1 MRLNVLRFS
10 VIALALGA
18 IVFAATLP
26 LESHAERNRPE
37 DSEIPNARAKDCGCR
52 DMTDDEIKAEIA
64 LALFP
69 PTRVAGLL
77 GLIAHPEHSMPH
89 YAEAG
94 DCSGRRYPADGATG
108 WVRHSHPATLDS
120 PFDHEWHDSNF
131 YVDYDIPYGDP
142 KSPQNINSDANY
154 RVNANFL
161 DYGPPE
167 KDHGPLPARNQRVS
181 EVEWDSSHF
190 PEQFWPTAGDRFWM
204 MGRYI
209 WDCGHPDPPGYHTE
223 VHPPTAVAFTR
234 YAKDITGEAAPN
246 TLTCQTRVYIHGK
259 SGITHYDRFPLPD
272 LTKFGYYD
280 SPVAT
285 RNYDFAIDLPPNSST
300 NGEPFAKVVDLP
312 YGGPAPVLDLKKEPG
327 KVWVHYPLALG
338 DPSPDRK
345 FGAVIVSGWKTPVPN
360 SPGFT
365 KVKVEVEKI
374 VIRKRHTP
382 LCQADWNLWL
392 NVNGQW
398 SKIPNTFGMIDGSP
412 ISVNFSTAVDMPN
425 TDDARLIIQ
434 VSGWVSMIDSLFGS
448 RFDPLKFSL
457 KYTDAINAIQI
468 KKLGDWGHLE
478 DAANEG
484 HIGNFFRSYSLKRDD
499 FGIGKD
505 YTGFP
510 GDLSSRF
517 QELDGDI
524 GNADTA
530 GDFTVFYKITR
541 P

>member
-1 MRLNVLRFS
+1 MRFNVYRFS
-10 VIALALGA
+10 AIALALGA
-18 IVFAATLP
+18 FVFAATLP
-26 LESHAERNRPE
+26 SESHAGKRPP
-37 DSEIPNARAKDCGCR
+37 DGTEIPNAKAKDCGCR
-52 DMTDDEIKAEIA
+52 NMNDEDVKTQIA

-77 GLIAHPEHSMPH
+77 ALIAHPERSMPH
-89 YAEAG
+89 YVEAG
-94 DCSGRRYPADGATG
+94 DCSGRRYPAEGAYG
-108 WVRHSHPATLDS
+108 WVRYSHPSTGDL
-120 PFDHEWHDSNF
+120 PFDHDWHDANF
-131 YVDYDIPYGDP
+131 YVDYDIPYGDQADI
-142 KSPQNINSDANY
+142 KNINSDANY
-154 RVNANFL
+154 TANANFL
-161 DYGPPE
+161 DYGPKE
-167 KDHGPLPARNQRVS
+167 VLHGPFPVPGQRLS

-190 PEQFWPTAGDRFWM
+190 PETFWPTAGDRFWM

-223 VHPPTAVAFTR
+223 IHPPTAVAFTR

-259 SGITHYDRFPLPD
+259 SGIKHYDRFPLPD
-272 LTKFGYYD
+272 PAKFDNYD

-285 RNYDFAIDLPPNSST
+285 RNYDFKIDLPLNNSPNR
-300 NGEPFAKVVDLP
+300 EPFAKLVDLP
-312 YGGPAPVLDLKKEPG
+312 YGGPAPVFDLTEPG
-327 KVWVHYPLALG
+327 TVKVHYPLALG

-345 FGAVIVSGWKTPVPN
+345 FGAVIVSGWKTPVPD

-382 LCQADWNLWL
+382 LCQADWNLYL

-398 SKIPNTFGMIDGSP
+398 TKIPNTFGMIDGSIIP
-412 ISVNFSTAVDMPN
+412 VNFSTTVDMPN
-425 TDDARLIIQ
+425 TADARLIIE
-434 VSGWVSMIDSLFGS
+434 VAGWVSMIDSLFGA

-457 KYTDAINAIQI
+457 KFTDALNMIQI
-468 KKLGDWGHLE
+468 KKLGDLGHIE

-530 GDFTVFYKITR
+530 GDFGVFYKITR
-541 P
+541 Q